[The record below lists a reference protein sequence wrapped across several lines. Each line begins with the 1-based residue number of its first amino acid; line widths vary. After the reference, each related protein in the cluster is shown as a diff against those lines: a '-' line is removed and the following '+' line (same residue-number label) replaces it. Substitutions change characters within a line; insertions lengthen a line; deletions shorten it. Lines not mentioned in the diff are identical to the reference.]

1 MVGRNMGIKDY
12 PSESSEEVKNTI
24 EEISIIL
31 EKTYYHEQLLVEIWS
46 LKVLLRSDGM
56 KWGTGYL
63 NWRKGDPFY
72 KVSENWAELFSTVGC
87 SVVRYKWWDW
97 TLIWEIS
104 KEGDEAEAWLF
115 LTKYIKSVK
124 GKREIE
130 KGTASK
136 KESTFDVEDT

>member
-1 MVGRNMGIKDY
+1 MEWN
-12 PSESSEEVKNTI
+12 EEQDTV
-24 EEISIIL
+24 
-31 EKTYYHEQLLVEIWS
+31 
-46 LKVLLRSDGM
+46 
-56 KWGTGYL
+56 
-63 NWRKGDPFY
+63 NWRKGDPCY

-115 LTKYIKSVK
+115 FTNYIKSVK

-130 KGTASK
+130 EGTASK
-136 KESTFDVEDT
+136 KESAFDVEDT

>member
-1 MVGRNMGIKDY
+1 MGIKDY

-72 KVSENWAELFSTVGC
+72 KASENWAELFSTVGC

>member
-1 MVGRNMGIKDY
+1 MGVKDY
-12 PSESSEEVKNTI
+12 PSESSEEAKNTI

-31 EKTYYHEQLLVEIWS
+31 EKTYCHEQLSVEIWS

-104 KEGDEAEAWLF
+104 KEGDEADAWRFFFFFLILF
-115 LTKYIKSVK
+115 Y
-124 GKREIE
+124 
-130 KGTASK
+130 
-136 KESTFDVEDT
+136 F